1 MHSAACAGVTY
12 ISPMSSIATVAM
24 WPDAKLT
31 KPRRISS
38 HLSDWFQQPIKAWE
52 MNAAILAGHNHV
64 KRKYDSYQIED
75 DIKKWQE
82 FNPIKSNTELATH

>member
-1 MHSAACAGVTY
+1 
-12 ISPMSSIATVAM
+12 
-24 WPDAKLT
+24 
-31 KPRRISS
+31 
-38 HLSDWFQQPIKAWE
+38 
-52 MNAAILAGHNHV
+52 V